1 MVCTGVHDELCFA
14 FLLLSSG
21 EQEEEALEK
30 VSEEAL
36 EKVSEEALEKVSG
49 EISKEAL
56 EKISEER
63 SCKTG
68 IAENAVRK
76 NVRHGFTAPFP
87 FSDSHRSF
95 SEKELTENR
104 VLCYF
109 LNVLNMLM

>member
-21 EQEEEALEK
+21 EQEEALEK
-30 VSEEAL
+30 VSEE
-36 EKVSEEALEKVSG
+36 VLEKVSG
-49 EISKEAL
+49 EISKEVP
-56 EKISEER
+56 EKVSEER
-63 SCKTG
+63 SCKTD

-76 NVRHGFTAPFP
+76 NVRHGFTAPFL
-87 FSDSHRSF
+87 FLDSHRSF

>member
-30 VSEEAL
+30 VS
-36 EKVSEEALEKVSG
+36 G
-49 EISKEAL
+49 EISKEVP
-56 EKISEER
+56 EKVSEER

-76 NVRHGFTAPFP
+76 MYGMVLQLPSLFRI
-87 FSDSHRSF
+87 
-95 SEKELTENR
+95 LTVVFQKKN
-104 VLCYF
+104 
-109 LNVLNMLM
+109 

>member
-30 VSEEAL
+30 VS
-36 EKVSEEALEKVSG
+36 G
-49 EISKEAL
+49 EISKEVP
-56 EKISEER
+56 EKVSEER

-68 IAENAVRK
+68 IAKNAVRK

>member
-30 VSEEAL
+30 VSEEVL
-36 EKVSEEALEKVSG
+36 EKV
-49 EISKEAL
+49 
-56 EKISEER
+56 SEER

-68 IAENAVRK
+68 IAKNAVRK

-109 LNVLNMLM
+109 FNVLNMLM

>member
-30 VSEEAL
+30 VSEE
-36 EKVSEEALEKVSG
+36 
-49 EISKEAL
+49 ISKEAL

-68 IAENAVRK
+68 IAKNAVRK
-76 NVRHGFTAPFP
+76 NVRHGFTAPFL
-87 FSDSHRSF
+87 FLDSHRSF

>member
-30 VSEEAL
+30 VPED
-36 EKVSEEALEKVSG
+36 
-49 EISKEAL
+49 
-56 EKISEER
+56 R
-63 SCKTG
+63 SCKTD
-68 IAENAVRK
+68 IAENTASK
-76 NVRHGFTAPFP
+76 NVQHGFTAPFLLLSVFWNILYA
-87 FSDSHRSF
+87 FSKYAFYFFEISLVFSGSHRSF

>member
-30 VSEEAL
+30 VSEEVL
-36 EKVSEEALEKVSG
+36 EKISG

-56 EKISEER
+56 EKILEER

-68 IAENAVRK
+68 IAKNAVRK

-95 SEKELTENR
+95 SEKELTENG

>member
-30 VSEEAL
+30 VSEEVL
-36 EKVSEEALEKVSG
+36 EKVSEEVLEKV
-49 EISKEAL
+49 
-56 EKISEER
+56 SEER

-68 IAENAVRK
+68 IAKNAVRK

-109 LNVLNMLM
+109 FNVLNMLM

>member
-21 EQEEEALEK
+21 EQE
-30 VSEEAL
+30 EEAL

-109 LNVLNMLM
+109 LNVLSMLM

>member
-36 EKVSEEALEKVSG
+36 EKLSG
-49 EISKEAL
+49 EISKELL
-56 EKISEER
+56 EKVSEER

-68 IAENAVRK
+68 IAKMPYGRMYGMVLQLPSLFRILTVVFQKK
-76 NVRHGFTAPFP
+76 N
-87 FSDSHRSF
+87 
-95 SEKELTENR
+95 
-104 VLCYF
+104 
-109 LNVLNMLM
+109 

>member
-30 VSEEAL
+30 VSEEVL
-36 EKVSEEALEKVSG
+36 EKISG

>member
-30 VSEEAL
+30 VSEEAP
-36 EKVSEEALEKVSG
+36 EKV
-49 EISKEAL
+49 
-56 EKISEER
+56 SEER